1 MKLGLALP
9 HYDFSFPDGRPVS
22 FEAVAGYA
30 ERADRDGWHE
40 LWVSDHFWLELTRY
54 GGPEGRQGTPECL
67 TLLAA
72 LAART
77 SRARLGSLVLAAG
90 FRAPALLA
98 KMVATVDQIAG
109 GRLDVGLGAGWNAQ
123 EFTENGLPFPRPGER
138 LAVLEETIGVLR
150 SLLAEPPA
158 AFTGRHFRTE
168 AAPLL
173 PGPVQRPR
181 PPLWVGGRGD
191 RLLGL
196 VARAADGWNLVWTVT
211 PEQYE
216 QRLDVLRAACA
227 AAGRPFEQVRRSV
240 GLSTLI
246 GRDADDLAARWR
258 RLQAWQPGGALE
270 GVELRKWA
278 EGRLVGT
285 ADEVLAQLRDWEA
298 RGVEQV
304 ICAFAAAP
312 FAVFEDEQ
320 LDLATELVLPR
331 LS

>member
-9 HYDFSFPDGRPVS
+9 HYDFSFPDTRQPS
-22 FEAVAGYA
+22 FETVAGYA

-40 LWVSDHFWLELTRY
+40 LWVSDHFWLDLSRY
-54 GGPEGRQGTPECL
+54 GGREGRHGTLECL

-72 LAART
+72 LATRT
-77 SRARLGSLVLAAG
+77 RRARLGSLVVAAG

-109 GRLDVGLGAGWNAQ
+109 GRLDVGLGAGWNAK

-150 SLLAEPPA
+150 GLLAQPPA
-158 AFTGRHFRTE
+158 AFAGRIFRTE

-196 VARAADGWNLVWTVT
+196 VARAADGWNVVWSIV

-216 QRLDVLRAACA
+216 QRLEVLRAACA
-227 AAGRPFEQVRRSV
+227 AADRPFEDVHRSV
-240 GLSTLI
+240 GLTTLL

-258 RLQAWQPGGALE
+258 RLQAWLPGAME
-270 GVELRKWA
+270 GVELRQWA

-285 ADEVLAQLRDWEA
+285 PDQVLAQLRDWEA

-304 ICAFAAAP
+304 VCAFAPAP

-320 LDLATELVLPR
+320 LDLAAELVLPQVT
-331 LS
+331 

>member
-1 MKLGLALP
+1 MLTQDRPGAGHGRAGRVLGWLPCSETAGETMELGLALP

-109 GRLDVGLGAGWNAQ
+109 GRLDVGLGTGWNAQ

-181 PPLWVGGRGD
+181 
-191 RLLGL
+191 
-196 VARAADGWNLVWTVT
+196 
-211 PEQYE
+211 
-216 QRLDVLRAACA
+216 
-227 AAGRPFEQVRRSV
+227 RPFEQVRRSV

-320 LDLATELVLPR
+320 LDLATELVLPG
-331 LS
+331 LG